1 MSAME
6 ASSAV
11 RALGALAQEV
21 RLRIYRAVVGVGPT
35 GMTPGAIAQD
45 LDLSPST
52 VSFHVKELLHA
63 GLLTQERDGRFLIYR
78 PNVAAMN
85 DLLAYLTAHC
95 CQAVRCEATPFMAG
109 AACATP
115 SVLPKPESEP
125 A

>member
-1 MSAME
+1 MNKMHEKA
-6 ASSAV
+6 AV

-21 RLRIYRAVVGVGPT
+21 RLRIYRAVVGVGPA
-35 GMTPGAIAQD
+35 GMTPGSIAQK
-45 LDLSPST
+45 LTLTPST

-78 PNVAAMN
+78 PNLGAMN

-95 CQAVRCEATPFMAG
+95 CQAVRCDTQPPEAS
-109 AACATP
+109 AACAP
-115 SVLPKPESEP
+115 RPPFPKPASEP